1 MFKVAKESCSTLI
14 RSSLKSLVFSSLTR
28 KFQVCAVRPI
38 YIGMLSKGNIWLQR
52 RTFYR
57 TMSILYVFFRA
68 LLLWWKRTKQ
78 KEGEREMI
86 RGAVRK
92 MKKKISNKNYGIS
105 LWIMFNWPEYGIW
118 SIAEHIWGIFAG
130 RVWFD
135 ILQSHAVKR

>member
-1 MFKVAKESCSTLI
+1 MFKVAKESYSSLI
-14 RSSLKSLVFSSLTR
+14 RNSLKLLVFSSLTR
-28 KFQVCAVRPI
+28 KFQVCVVRPI

-86 RGAVRK
+86 RRAVRK
-92 MKKKISNKNYGIS
+92 MKKKLATAIMAFLYGLCLIGLNMGFGQSQNISGEFLPAEFDLIS
-105 LWIMFNWPEYGIW
+105 CKAM
-118 SIAEHIWGIFAG
+118 
-130 RVWFD
+130 R
-135 ILQSHAVKR
+135 